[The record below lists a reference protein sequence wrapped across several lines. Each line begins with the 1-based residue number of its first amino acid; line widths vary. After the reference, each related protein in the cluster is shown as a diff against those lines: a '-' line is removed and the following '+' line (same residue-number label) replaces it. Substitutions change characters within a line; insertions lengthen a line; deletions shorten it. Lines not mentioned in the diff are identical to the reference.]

1 MRQYSFSL
9 SLFRTHNGGHANPR
23 FTFPVACSLKSS
35 PLSLVHPI
43 RCVVECKCGKI
54 LKKKTKK
61 GVDCQKGR
69 KKSQKSRKEK
79 SCPKDALSL
88 HNKYSIQTQPIH
100 KCKSNKAA
108 RRRRRRRRRRTR
120 EREREQ
126 KRISAT
132 DMPRYYCEYC
142 DAYLTHD
149 SATVRRQHISGFK
162 HKANVRNYYLQ
173 FTDFNTNP
181 NATMTTPTTM
191 MPPNAMAMPGMMMG
205 GGGVGGGGGGQM
217 MPPPSMMPPP
227 MMMGQQQ
234 PQSMMPPPKY

>member
-1 MRQYSFSL
+1 MGRL
-9 SLFRTHNGGHANPR
+9 P
-23 FTFPVACSLKSS
+23 
-35 PLSLVHPI
+35 
-43 RCVVECKCGKI
+43 
-54 LKKKTKK
+54 KKA
-61 GVDCQKGR
+61 
-69 KKSQKSRKEK
+69 KKSQKSIQPRKEK

-88 HNKYSIQTQPIH
+88 SSQQIFHPNTTRISKRVIKQH
-100 KCKSNKAA
+100 EEEEEEEE
-108 RRRRRRRRRRTR
+108 R

-126 KRISAT
+126 KRVSTT

-205 GGGVGGGGGGQM
+205 GGGGGQM

>member
-1 MRQYSFSL
+1 MWKML
-9 SLFRTHNGGHANPR
+9 
-23 FTFPVACSLKSS
+23 
-35 PLSLVHPI
+35 PLVNS
-43 RCVVECKCGKI
+43 EEEGEEFFAKW
-54 LKKKTKK
+54 
-61 GVDCQKGR
+61 VDCQKGEKIAKINPTKKR
-69 KKSQKSRKEK
+69 KKL
-79 SCPKDALSL
+79 PKRRFISFFTTNIPSK
-88 HNKYSIQTQPIH
+88 HNPH

-108 RRRRRRRRRRTR
+108 RRRRRRRRRTR

-126 KRISAT
+126 KRISTT

-149 SATVRRQHISGFK
+149 SPTVRRQHISGFK

-205 GGGVGGGGGGQM
+205 GGGVGGGGQM
-217 MPPPSMMPPP
+217 MPPTTLMPPP
-227 MMMGQQQ
+227 MLMGQQQ

>member
-1 MRQYSFSL
+1 M
-9 SLFRTHNGGHANPR
+9 P
-23 FTFPVACSLKSS
+23 
-35 PLSLVHPI
+35 
-43 RCVVECKCGKI
+43 
-54 LKKKTKK
+54 K
-61 GVDCQKGR
+61 GA
-69 KKSQKSRKEK
+69 KKSQKSIQEK
-79 SCPKDALSL
+79 KKAD
-88 HNKYSIQTQPIH
+88 KY
-100 KCKSNKAA
+100 KSNKAA
-108 RRRRRRRRRRTR
+108 RRRRRRRRTR
-120 EREREQ
+120 EREN
-126 KRISAT
+126 KRISTT

-205 GGGVGGGGGGQM
+205 VGGVGVGGGGQM
-217 MPPPSMMPPP
+217 MPPTTLMPPP

>member
-1 MRQYSFSL
+1 LQSGSI
-9 SLFRTHNGGHANPR
+9 A
-23 FTFPVACSLKSS
+23 
-35 PLSLVHPI
+35 
-43 RCVVECKCGKI
+43 
-54 LKKKTKK
+54 KKA
-61 GVDCQKGR
+61 
-69 KKSQKSRKEK
+69 KKSQKSIQEK
-79 SCPKDALSL
+79 KKAAQKTLYLFL

-149 SATVRRQHISGFK
+149 SPTVRRQHISGFK

-217 MPPPSMMPPP
+217 MPPTTLMPPP
-227 MMMGQQQ
+227 MLMGQQQ

>member
-1 MRQYSFSL
+1 MWKML
-9 SLFRTHNGGHANPR
+9 
-23 FTFPVACSLKSS
+23 
-35 PLSLVHPI
+35 PLVNS
-43 RCVVECKCGKI
+43 EEEGEEFFAKW
-54 LKKKTKK
+54 
-61 GVDCQKGR
+61 VDCQKA
-69 KKSQKSRKEK
+69 KKSQKSIQPRKEK

-88 HNKYSIQTQPIH
+88 SSQQIFHPNTTRISKRVIKQH
-100 KCKSNKAA
+100 EEEEEEEE
-108 RRRRRRRRRRTR
+108 R

-126 KRISAT
+126 KRISTT

-149 SATVRRQHISGFK
+149 SPTVRRQHISGFK

-205 GGGVGGGGGGQM
+205 GGGVGGGGQM
-217 MPPPSMMPPP
+217 MPPTTLMPPP
-227 MMMGQQQ
+227 MLMGQQQ

>member
-1 MRQYSFSL
+1 MWKML
-9 SLFRTHNGGHANPR
+9 
-23 FTFPVACSLKSS
+23 
-35 PLSLVHPI
+35 PLVNS
-43 RCVVECKCGKI
+43 EEEGEEFFAKW
-54 LKKKTKK
+54 
-61 GVDCQKGR
+61 VDCQKGEKIAKINPTKKR
-69 KKSQKSRKEK
+69 KKL
-79 SCPKDALSL
+79 PKRRFISFFTTNIPSK
-88 HNKYSIQTQPIH
+88 HNPYISKRVIKQH
-100 KCKSNKAA
+100 EEEEEEEE
-108 RRRRRRRRRRTR
+108 R

-126 KRISAT
+126 KRISTT

-149 SATVRRQHISGFK
+149 SPTVRRQHISGFK

-217 MPPPSMMPPP
+217 MPPTTLMPPP
-227 MMMGQQQ
+227 MMIGQQQ